1 MWDSLRSQ
9 MGATEIIK
17 VDTVEYHGLTKK
29 ELEELSTK
37 GIVVES
43 LDDIVNAVDGTFELK
58 GKKVLV
64 YIKEQRTSMWGS
76 NYKYHI
82 SQCSTIT
89 DQQRRKRYNR
99 RYVQTT
105 RVDGLFEVIQQFGY
119 RENKKFIKMDVCINC
134 LKHMR
139 TTYRND
145 SLFSSFPNFS
155 INKYFQTYSNKIKA
169 LPPNTPQTYKEDN
182 YSTDWSRLSRAIR
195 EEKNW
200 VCEGCGNSYVNH
212 KGELHVHH
220 INGLRS
226 DNSKENLAVLCKSC
240 HTIQTGHEHMGKGKP
255 KAKKIFNL
263 SKPIKNEKPID
274 VEKIKANNFIPSYDC
289 KKIIEHGEGEKIE
302 FKSALKWNQ
311 HRKCDDIE
319 IIMSILRTVS
329 AFMNSDGGILLVGV
343 NDSGQSIGIDKSFKN
358 FDKANLYFGNK
369 FNQHF
374 ESHLSLYCKWDREA
388 IEGKDIMII
397 TVKPSPQPVHFNPGN
412 NVPSE
417 FWIRQGA
424 RKTQLDSKDIIPYI
438 SNRFS

>member
-1 MWDSLRSQ
+1 
-9 MGATEIIK
+9 MGATK
-17 VDTVEYHGLTKK
+17 VLHVDTVEYHGLTKE
-29 ELEELSTK
+29 ELERLSTK
-37 GIVVES
+37 SIKVES
-43 LDDIVNAVDGTFELK
+43 LDDIVNAVDGTFEYK

-64 YIKEQRTSMWGS
+64 YIKEQRTSYWGS

-82 SQCSTIT
+82 SQCATIT

-105 RVDGLFEVIQQFGY
+105 RVDGLFEVIQQYRY
-119 RENKKFIKMDVCINC
+119 RENKNFIKMDVCINC

-139 TTYRND
+139 KIYRSD
-145 SLFSSFPNFS
+145 SLFSSFYNFS
-155 INKYFQTYSNKIKA
+155 INKYFQSYSNKIKA
-169 LPPNTPQTYKEDN
+169 LPPKTPQSYIEDN
-182 YSTDWSRLSRAIR
+182 YSTDWSKLSREIR

-200 VCEGCGNSYVNH
+200 ICEGCGDSYVNH

-226 DNSKENLAVLCKSC
+226 DNGKENLAVLCKSC
-240 HTIQTGHEHMGKGKP
+240 HAIQPGHEHMGKGKP
-255 KAKKIFNL
+255 KANKIF
-263 SKPIKNEKPID
+263 SSPRPIKNEKPID

-374 ESHLSLYCKWDREA
+374 ESHLSLYCKWDRETL
-388 IEGKDIMII
+388 EGKDIMVI
-397 TVKPSPQPVHFNPGN
+397 TIKPSPQPVHFNPGN

-424 RKTQLDSKDIIPYI
+424 RKTQLDSKYIIPYI
-438 SNRFS
+438 SNRFN